1 MSVSPQYKKKAL
13 LIALSLLALLLA
25 EYGYS
30 ESNNAV
36 QDEQQPNH
44 SSRAVNTQA
53 VNKSSAE
60 KIQLPQNDT
69 KEEAAI
75 RKSLPFLFN
84 KTSSQTNTDPAKKE
98 AVTAMDAVSVSIGLV
113 FILLL
118 IFLLAWLMK
127 KVGYSNMS
135 GQGNLKILATLNLG
149 QKEKISLIEVGEQ
162 QLLVG
167 ITATQIN
174 TLHVLDKPL
183 DTNYEKTE

>member
-1 MSVSPQYKKKAL
+1 MSVNPQYKKKAL

-30 ESNNAV
+30 EGNNTL
-36 QDEQQPNH
+36 QDEQQLNH
-44 SSRAVNTQA
+44 SSQA
-53 VNKSSAE
+53 ANKSSEE
-60 KIQLPQNDT
+60 KIQVPNDT
-69 KEEAAI
+69 KEQAAA
-75 RKSLPFLFN
+75 RKLLPFLFN
-84 KTSSQTNTDPAKKE
+84 KTSNQTNTDPAKKE
-98 AVTAMDAVSVSIGLV
+98 AVSAMDAVSVSIVLI

-118 IFLLAWLMK
+118 IFFLAWLMK

>member
-1 MSVSPQYKKKAL
+1 MSVSTQYKKKAL
-13 LIALSLLALLLA
+13 LIALSLLTLLLA
-25 EYGYS
+25 EYCYS
-30 ESNNAV
+30 ESSNAV

-44 SSRAVNTQA
+44 SSRV
-53 VNKSSAE
+53 VNKSSE
-60 KIQLPQNDT
+60 EIPQNDT
-69 KEEAAI
+69 KEQAAI

-84 KTSSQTNTDPAKKE
+84 KTSNQTNIDPGEKE
-98 AVTAMDAVSVSIGLV
+98 AVSAMDAVSVSIGLV

-118 IFLLAWLMK
+118 IFFLAWLMK